1 MSRIGLIG
9 AGHIG
14 GTLARL
20 FVQAGHQVAVSNSR
34 GPETLVDLVHEL
46 GDAAIATTPTEAAAF
61 GDVVVVSVPLKS
73 YQEVPAVGLRDK
85 VVIDTNNYYPQR
97 DGQIAAL
104 DDDSTTS
111 SELLAEHLG
120 DARVVKAFNQIRFDH
135 LAERG
140 KPAGSPGRLAIP
152 IAGDDADAKKS
163 VAELIDEI
171 GFDAVDTGAL
181 STSRLFQPGAT
192 LYVGDVTADTI
203 RAAVAAAS

>member
-1 MSRIGLIG
+1 MARIGLIG

-34 GPETLVDLVHEL
+34 GPQTLVDLVHEL
-46 GDAAIATTPTEAAAF
+46 GEAAIAATPTEAAAF
-61 GDVVVVSVPLKS
+61 GDVVVVSVPLKN
-73 YQEVPAVGLRDK
+73 YKDVPAVGLRDK

-140 KPAGSPGRLAIP
+140 RPAGTPGRLAIP
-152 IAGDDADAKKS
+152 IAGDDADAKKT

-171 GFDAVDTGAL
+171 GFDAVDTGRLGAG
-181 STSRLFQPGAT
+181 RLFQPGAT

-203 RAAVAAAS
+203 RAAVADR